1 MFIISGGRGTGK
13 TRALLER
20 AKAEGG
26 IVVCSDP
33 DKLRER
39 AHRCGIVG
47 LDIVGYNDLYTID
60 SYTASKPVYIHDI
73 NKFIEHNMPEA
84 KGYTLSID

>member
-13 TRALLER
+13 TKALLER

-26 IVVCSDP
+26 IVVCRDP
-33 DKLRER
+33 EKMRDR
-39 AHRCGIVG
+39 AHRYGIVG
-47 LDIVGYNDLYTID
+47 LDIVGYNDIYTVD
-60 SYTASKPVYIHDI
+60 SYTTSKPVYIHDI
-73 NKFIEHNMPEA
+73 NKFIEHSIPCA

>member
-13 TRALLER
+13 TKALLER

-26 IVVCSDP
+26 IVVCRDP
-33 DKLRER
+33 DKMRER
-39 AHRCGIVG
+39 AHRYGIVG
-47 LDIVGYNDLYTID
+47 LDIVGYNDLYAD
-60 SYTASKPVYIHDI
+60 DKPVYIHDI

-84 KGYTLSID
+84 KGYTLCMD